1 MSNNFA
7 VRLLPIRFSRLNH
20 HRFPVRIPFMNIPK
34 LGKLEEIKNLREVW
48 THEAREFTTWL
59 AQEENMALLG
69 EALDID
75 IAVEEQEASVGDFRA
90 DIVATEAGSGRR
102 IVIENQLE
110 DTNHDHLGKI
120 ITYASGRDAEIIVWV
135 VRRAREE
142 HRSAIEWLNNHTDE
156 NIGFFLCEVKLYR
169 IGDSAIA
176 PKFEV
181 VEKPNGWI
189 KEQRRT
195 ETTSTT
201 GQLYLDFW
209 TEFKEVA
216 QENAEF
222 SKVFRLGTPPNRR
235 DCHLYLGM
243 STCYLVPCISTMKK
257 YVQIM
262 VYVDGNRELYER
274 LKSHSKEIDRE
285 MEEALLWY
293 EMSRDGKA
301 ALVLPGADPTDEERW
316 QEYFAWLM
324 EKALRLRAAVLAC
337 VK

>member
-1 MSNNFA
+1 
-7 VRLLPIRFSRLNH
+7 
-20 HRFPVRIPFMNIPK
+20 MNIPK

-102 IVIENQLE
+102 IVVENQLE

-209 TEFKEVA
+209 TAFKETA

-222 SKVFRLGTPPNRR
+222 SKVFRLQKPLPRTGYGMHIGVGTSSIV
-235 DCHLYLGM
+235 CCL
-243 STCYLVPCISTMKK
+243 STMKK
-257 YVQIM
+257 YVKIM

-285 MEEALLWY
+285 MGEAFSWY
-293 EMSRDGKA
+293 EMSRDGRA
-301 ALVLPGADPTDEERW
+301 ELVLPGADPADRERW

-324 EKALRLRAAVLAC
+324 EKALRLRAAVLKC
-337 VK
+337 VNGGISARRSD

>member
-1 MSNNFA
+1 
-7 VRLLPIRFSRLNH
+7 
-20 HRFPVRIPFMNIPK
+20 MNTPK

-48 THEAREFTTWL
+48 MHEAREFTTWL

-75 IAVEEQEASVGDFRA
+75 IAVEEQEASEGDFRA

-142 HRSAIEWLNNHTDE
+142 HLSAIEWLNNHTDE

-195 ETTSTT
+195 ETTSAT

-209 TEFKEVA
+209 TAFKEAA

-222 SKVFRLGTPPNRR
+222 IKVFRLGKPSNRG
-235 DCHLYLGM
+235 DCHLYIGM
-243 STCYLVPCISTMKK
+243 STCYLVPSISAKK
-257 YVQIM
+257 KIVGIM
-262 VYVDGNRELYER
+262 VYVDGNLDLYEQLKAQKEKFDR
-274 LKSHSKEIDRE
+274 LVGGGLRWDKASK
-285 MEEALLWY
+285 
-293 EMSRDGKA
+293 DGWA
-301 ALVLPGADPTDEERW
+301 QLMIAGADPAERGRW
-316 QEYFAWLM
+316 QEYLAWLM
-324 EKALRLRAAVLAC
+324 EQALRLRAAVLEC

>member
-1 MSNNFA
+1 MISSK
-7 VRLLPIRFSRLNH
+7 LYFSRLNR
-20 HRFPVRIPFMNIPK
+20 HRFLVRIPTMNIPK

-75 IAVEEQEASVGDFRA
+75 IAEEEQEASVGDFQA

-181 VEKPNGWI
+181 VGKPNGWI

-195 ETTSTT
+195 ETTSAT

-209 TEFKEVA
+209 TAFKEVA

-222 SKVFRLGTPPNRR
+222 GKVFRLQKPLPRTDYGVPSGVGTSSIVWRI
-235 DCHLYLGM
+235 GAQKK
-243 STCYLVPCISTMKK
+243 LVCIML
-257 YVQIM
+257 
-262 VYVDGNRELYER
+262 YVDGNWELYEQ
-274 LKSHSKEIDRE
+274 LKTHNDEIACAMGGE
-285 MEEALLWY
+285 LLWGKANK
-293 EMSRDGKA
+293 DGKA
-301 ALVLPGADPTDEERW
+301 VLVLPGADPAERERW

-324 EKALRLRAAVLAC
+324 EKALRLRAAVLAGM
-337 VK
+337 K